1 MLRERDGRE
10 GWIDQVA
17 SRPEPLEII
26 PLTAPRSTTTNQQQS
41 KIMGCP
47 EQGTSPTD
55 ITQSKLRQPFL
66 LGNVQGNVQRR
77 RDINPEE
84 LWDENCECDHELVDY
99 YARLSWSWHY
109 Q

>member
-1 MLRERDGRE
+1 
-10 GWIDQVA
+10 
-17 SRPEPLEII
+17 
-26 PLTAPRSTTTNQQQS
+26 
-41 KIMGCP
+41 MGCP

-99 YARLSWSWHY
+99 YARLLWSWHY
-109 Q
+109 QYIGTKHPHLVIIFPPIPEPASTYSDK